1 VIESLRR
8 NGTWAGFVRAETIIG
23 AAVSPS
29 PIVAQHGS
37 EEAIGSSAGA
47 RKEPASPTRP
57 EHLSRS
63 FVAGC
68 DKKIFEWRLQMTDT
82 SRSDFNQAA
91 NKAQKVREDV
101 ADKAKAAV
109 DSASSA
115 ASQTISRVEEAG
127 KQAWDLGQKYGA
139 QAKDQAQEIAG
150 QVSEQS
156 GRALQ
161 AITRQVQAEPLLG
174 ILIAGA
180 IGYFLGVI
188 GHRR

>member
-1 VIESLRR
+1 
-8 NGTWAGFVRAETIIG
+8 
-23 AAVSPS
+23 
-29 PIVAQHGS
+29 
-37 EEAIGSSAGA
+37 
-47 RKEPASPTRP
+47 
-57 EHLSRS
+57 
-63 FVAGC
+63 
-68 DKKIFEWRLQMTDT
+68 MTDM
-82 SRSDFNQAA
+82 SRSDFNQAG
-91 NKAQKVREDV
+91 NKAQKAREDLTE
-101 ADKAKAAV
+101 KAKGAV
-109 DSASSA
+109 DSASSV

-161 AITRQVQAEPLLG
+161 AITRQVQAEPLLS